1 MVFAA
6 EDLAKFNALLDQTLA
21 DPNARDSLKARL
33 GAAEPKAV
41 NKTIEEKVY
50 RRVDKYTGTA
60 GTWQEWSFAFV
71 NATCGVN
78 HDVGKA
84 LERIGH
90 QCETVLTPEN
100 LARCVDED
108 TRQKHG
114 PELFSV
120 LCGLTAGDAN
130 SVVRGILAK
139 HNMRCG
145 FAAYFMLSVRFNP
158 KTPARALQFLH
169 TVVNPTSIK
178 DVRLTPKGIEGLK
191 LMGIRVTWSEDSNS
205 YQEGMVKVD

>member
-6 EDLAKFNALLDQTLA
+6 EDLARFNALLDQALA

-33 GAAEPKAV
+33 GVAPPPPPPPAAEPKAV

-84 LERIGH
+84 LEHIGH

-114 PELFSV
+114 PELFS
-120 LCGLTAGDAN
+120 C
-130 SVVRGILAK
+130 SVASQPGMPTLLLGVYWQSIT
-139 HNMRCG
+139 C
-145 FAAYFMLSVRFNP
+145 
-158 KTPARALQFLH
+158 
-169 TVVNPTSIK
+169 VVGSQPTSC
-178 DVRLTPKGIEGLK
+178 
-191 LMGIRVTWSEDSNS
+191 
-205 YQEGMVKVD
+205 